1 MKNRRIASLT
11 ALASALTF
19 GTISPAFC
27 TDLATPFA
35 PSVSANTSQAANPPK
50 LEGPTEAKDAAELTL
65 RATLQNND
73 YYTPIF
79 FAPLSARPKS
89 LEPVTSKFGSVKKVT
104 SSATSLVN
112 FVFDLRGFDWSKE
125 GANAILE
132 EKLKP
137 HSEIAREFL
146 RHKAEDE
153 RELAVVTSTLQLA
166 SVSGLDEAKTK
177 KAIDNLAAQI
187 GPDEAEKLHERLQTI
202 STADGINSNTAC
214 ALVGSSDQPGTTFT
228 TPLSLVED
236 KASVDVEQK
245 CMRLRSILEAASE
258 SDPVVATMTK
268 RLHKYNHR
276 SKFLQVTA
284 KAVYATLGVA
294 AFTPTLAAPIAET
307 TLLTFMMVTG
317 GPEQDKLLKEVYLSK
332 CLQSRASL
340 INEKAHLAVDCYD
353 MAVHT
358 KNPRLLA
365 CAKDL
370 IRQMT
375 SQKAMAAFMN
385 VNTAPGADSTVENL
399 AGISEPKAVDSP
411 ERATG
416 GAASAKDKE
425 ASI

>member
-1 MKNRRIASLT
+1 MKNKRIVGLT
-11 ALASALTF
+11 ALASALAF
-19 GTISPAFC
+19 YACAPAFSEE
-27 TDLATPFA
+27 TAAKTLTP
-35 PSVSANTSQAANPPK
+35 SQS
-50 LEGPTEAKDAAELTL
+50 AELTL
-65 RATLQNND
+65 RASLQNNE
-73 YYTPIF
+73 YYTPTF
-79 FAPLSARPKS
+79 FAPLSAIPKS
-89 LEPVTSKFGSVKKVT
+89 MEPVKSKFGSVKKVT

-137 HSEIAREFL
+137 NSDIAREYL
-146 RHKAEDE
+146 RHKAEDD

-166 SVSGLDEAKTK
+166 SVSGQDDEKTK
-177 KAIDNLAAQI
+177 KALAHLASQL
-187 GPDEAEKLHERLQTI
+187 GPEEAEKLHEKLKAVGTTDSI
-202 STADGINSNTAC
+202 TSNTTM
-214 ALVGSSDQPGTTFT
+214 VGSSDQPGAQFI

-236 KASVDVEQK
+236 KASIDVEQK
-245 CMRLRSILEAASE
+245 FLRLKSILEAASQ
-258 SDPVVATMTK
+258 SDPVVATMTN

-358 KNPRLLA
+358 KNARLLA
-365 CAKDL
+365 CSKDL

-385 VNTAPGADSTVENL
+385 SNSDQTQSDSATTGKAKEAAVPDST
-399 AGISEPKAVDSP
+399 
-411 ERATG
+411 ATN
-416 GAASAKDKE
+416 ASL
-425 ASI
+425 

>member
-1 MKNRRIASLT
+1 MKNRRFACLT

-19 GTISPAFC
+19 GTLTPAFSADM
-27 TDLATPFA
+27 TIPAA
-35 PSVSANTSQAANPPK
+35 PPASTSASANPSSGQMPPGAGDTSAETKN
-50 LEGPTEAKDAAELTL
+50 AAELTL

-73 YYTPIF
+73 YYTPVF

-89 LEPVTSKFGSVKKVT
+89 LEPIKSKFSSVKKAT

-137 HSEIAREFL
+137 NSEIAREFL
-146 RHKAEDE
+146 RHKEEDE

-177 KAIDNLAAQI
+177 KAIDDLAAQI
-187 GPDEAEKLHERLQTI
+187 GPEEAAKLHEKLQAI
-202 STADGINSNTAC
+202 STTDGINNVTAS
-214 ALVGSSDQPGTTFT
+214 ALVGSGDQPGTTFT

-236 KASVDVEQK
+236 KASVDVDQK
-245 CMRLRSILEAASE
+245 CARLRSILETASE
-258 SDPVVATMTK
+258 SDLVVATMTS

-365 CAKDL
+365 CSKDL

-375 SQKAMAAFMN
+375 SQKTMAAFMN
-385 VNTAPGADSTVENL
+385 GDNVNSGNATDLAKEKEAAVPGATKPDQ
-399 AGISEPKAVDSP
+399 
-411 ERATG
+411 
-416 GAASAKDKE
+416 
-425 ASI
+425 SI